1 MSQVPRRAVKQPLS
15 PKHRPVVQNVIIEA
29 ADGATLPFAWTLLS
43 ESPIIQAVAGEFADN
58 IEPILVEPIE
68 DQGMLKDFRT
78 FLEITDPAEMKIFL
92 KTIDKLAPYFA
103 ELEKM
108 FNVADFLGLEDK
120 KNDIG
125 KYIAQ
130 DRLAGKTT
138 EQMAELMGI
147 PKEDI
152 PSKEEQELIKANI
165 PDPQIIEQL
174 QLPLDQMAEWLRP
187 IRIAL
192 DTPPTAS

>member
-1 MSQVPRRAVKQPLS
+1 
-15 PKHRPVVQNVIIEA
+15 
-29 ADGATLPFAWTLLS
+29 
-43 ESPIIQAVAGEFADN
+43 
-58 IEPILVEPIE
+58 
-68 DQGMLKDFRT
+68 
-78 FLEITDPAEMKIFL
+78 
-92 KTIDKLAPYFA
+92 
-103 ELEKM
+103 
-108 FNVADFLGLEDK
+108 
-120 KNDIG
+120 
-125 KYIAQ
+125 
-130 DRLAGKTT
+130 
-138 EQMAELMGI
+138 MAELMGI